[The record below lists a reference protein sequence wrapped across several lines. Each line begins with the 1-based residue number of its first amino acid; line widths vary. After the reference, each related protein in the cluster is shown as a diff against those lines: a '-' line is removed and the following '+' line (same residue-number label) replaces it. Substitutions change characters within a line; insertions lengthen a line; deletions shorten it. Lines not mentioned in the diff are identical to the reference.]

1 MSKISKILIIFWTFV
16 LGLVIGYLIQ
26 KSQPI
31 EVVTITKPDTTLIN
45 QVKLLEEE
53 NEILLDELQFKEGEI
68 SYWGRKYD
76 ELKNKT
82 ND

>member
-1 MSKISKILIIFWTFV
+1 MSKISKILIIVWTFV
-16 LGLVIGYLIQ
+16 LGLVTGYLIQ
-26 KSQPI
+26 KSRPT

-45 QVKLLEEE
+45 QVKLLKEE